1 MLISY
6 NWIKSYISEIP
17 EPEKL
22 AELLTFKL
30 CEVED
35 LEKKENGDTIFELNI
50 LPDRA
55 HDLLSHRGVAREI
68 AGLLGLPFRENNI
81 EIKEEENNPT
91 DLEIEVFSPF

>member
-30 CEVED
+30 GEIEG
-35 LEKKENGDTIFELNI
+35 LEKKENGDTVLDLNI

-68 AGLLGLPFRENNI
+68 AGLLGLPFRENNF
-81 EIKEEENNPT
+81 ESNEKENNIGRASCR
-91 DLEIEVFSPF
+91 ERV